1 MKYLLSLSCLVFVL
15 GVILMPVA
23 VIVVEAQDAPEN
35 NQINATG
42 TPLHSEPR
50 ESHQFTHLSN
60 PAPFRRGRV
69 SHLPPSTTAPA

>member
-23 VIVVEAQDAPEN
+23 VIGGEAQAAPEN

-42 TPLHSEPR
+42 TPSIV
-50 ESHQFTHLSN
+50 N
-60 PAPFRRGRV
+60 PAKVTSSPTSPTHTVPER
-69 SHLPPSTTAPA
+69 